1 MTETRIAKSDAEPAV
16 ECAFFTVSDS
26 RFFLGAVALV
36 NSIRL
41 VGHSEPIFLIDAGLT
56 SKQQDMLSSEVRL
69 IGAPAGVPPMLMK
82 MVGPLKHP
90 AAVAILLDADSIVL
104 CQLTELIAAARGGR
118 LVAFSDN
125 APNRDRFFPDWE
137 RTLGLGPIRR
147 QPYLAS
153 GHLVVPDSLN
163 PRLLQPWGEGQT
175 KIDLRRTLLGRGKLS
190 DPFYFPDM
198 DVFNAVAAA
207 HLEPD
212 EVIVLDHR
220 LAPFPPFEGLRL
232 IDPDRLLCS
241 YSDGV
246 RPFLLH
252 HILAKPWLKATRTNI
267 YSLLLPRLLLR
278 PDVALTLDAEQV
290 PLRLRVGRLANV
302 DRRRANLQAMVYAE
316 ARSQLGRFGVR
327 TRIARHRANRRNA
340 DHS

>member
-1 MTETRIAKSDAEPAV
+1 MTETHGPTLDS
-16 ECAFFTVSDS
+16 AFFTVSDS

-41 VGHSEPIFLIDAGLT
+41 VGHDEPIFLVDAGLT
-56 SKQQDMLSSEVRL
+56 AKQREVLSGEVTL
-69 IGAPAGVPPMLMK
+69 IAAPEGVPPMLMK

-104 CQLTELIAAARGGR
+104 RRLTELIDAARGGR

-125 APNRDRFFPDWE
+125 EPHQERFFPEWAPA
-137 RTLGLGPIRR
+137 LGLGPIRR
-147 QPYLAS
+147 RPYLAS

-163 PRLLQPWGEGQT
+163 PRLLRPWEEGQT
-175 KIDLRRTLLGRGKLS
+175 KIDLRRTMLGKGKLS

-198 DVFNAVAAA
+198 DVFNAMVAA

-212 EVIVLDHR
+212 EVVVLQHR

-232 IDPDRLLCS
+232 IDRHRLVCS

-267 YSLLLPRLLLR
+267 YSLLLPRLLLG
-278 PDVALTLDAEQV
+278 PDVALRVEARQV
-290 PLRLRVGRLANV
+290 PLRLRAGRLAGA
-302 DRRRANLQAMVYAE
+302 DRRRATVQAVLYAK
-316 ARSQLGRFGVR
+316 ARRQLGRFGAR
-327 TRIARHRANRRNA
+327 TRIARRRANRRNRR
-340 DHS
+340 

>member
-1 MTETRIAKSDAEPAV
+1 MTETRAAKSNATPGVD
-16 ECAFFTVSDS
+16 CAFFTISDS
-26 RFFLGAVALV
+26 KFFLGAVALV

-56 SKQQDMLSSEVRL
+56 SKQQDMISSHVTL
-69 IGAPAGVPPMLMK
+69 ITAPEGVPPMLMK

-104 CQLTELIAAARGGR
+104 RQLTELIAGARDGR
-118 LVAFSDN
+118 LVAFVDN
-125 APNRDRFFPDWE
+125 EPNDDRFFPDWQ

-153 GHLVVPDSLN
+153 GHLIIPDSLS
-163 PRLLQPWGEGQT
+163 PRLLQPWEKGQT

-207 HLEPD
+207 HLEPH
-212 EVIVLDHR
+212 EVIVLEHR

-232 IDPDRLLCS
+232 IDPDQLLCC

-252 HILAKPWLKATRTNI
+252 HILAKPWLKATRINV
-267 YSLLLPRLLLR
+267 YSLLLPRLLLG
-278 PDVALTLDAEQV
+278 PDVALRLKAEQV
-290 PLRLRVGRLANV
+290 PLRLREGWLANA
-302 DRRRANLQAMVYAE
+302 DRHRANVQAFVYAE
-316 ARSQLGRFGVR
+316 ARTQLGRFGVR
-327 TRIARHRANRRNA
+327 TRIARRRARRRNRR
-340 DHS
+340 